1 MIREEAIELI
11 KKHGSMRA
19 AARAIGRCHQV
30 LSRAISGRN
39 GHGVRT
45 PALAGA
51 GRRASKE
58 VAQPGRTLADFKRL
72 YDKDVIVPNKLQ
84 QALQKLS
91 GEWRYEHEFAR
102 MAGVSS
108 ADMQTYRH
116 LFDNHHVALKREH
129 KLIWCGT
136 VALAN
141 KLREIT

>member
-1 MIREEAIELI
+1 MNKQEAQKLI
-11 KKHGSMRA
+11 NQYGGMRK
-19 AARAIGRCHQV
+19 AARAIGCGHQTI
-30 LSRAISGRN
+30 SRAISGRN
-39 GHGVRT
+39 EHRART
-45 PALAGA
+45 LARSCA
-51 GRRASKE
+51 RTSKE

-84 QALQKLS
+84 QALQQLG

-141 KLREIT
+141 KLREIA